1 MSNCQQS
8 TLRLM
13 IAAGL
18 LAAITSLPASPLAAG
33 SDPAAGLTSVTV
45 EGAIWHVGPVVEDTP
60 AHAKATERL
69 GVDAPI
75 YMAVRQNPKLE
86 AFRRPSL
93 LNARQAA
100 RALRGATGCRV
111 HTNTMMRTISGAY
124 FARLSCD

>member
-86 AFRRPSL
+86 AFRR
-93 LNARQAA
+93 R
-100 RALRGATGCRV
+100 C
-111 HTNTMMRTISGAY
+111 
-124 FARLSCD
+124 